1 MQPEKLQLKLY
12 TDRATGISP
21 EAFVVVFHNW
31 IKKKLLPELMIDV
44 ANYAHVPKGPG
55 VALIGHGNDYFI
67 DEGEGRLGL
76 LYSRKRGA
84 TEPEQRLADA
94 FRRTLHAASLIEN
107 DATLATGGAKVRL
120 RTDEVQLRINDRLAA
135 PNDDATFAALKPEL
149 DGFCRER
156 GLVLERVV
164 EVRDVGGVMLVVMDL
179 HRAGIDVRF
188 ERVKGISEWWDFVG
202 HGFSP
207 VELVAVTLRKCHRH
221 SSL

>member
-1 MQPEKLQLKLY
+1 MEPQKLQIKLY

-21 EAFVVVFHNW
+21 EAFVLVFHNW

-84 TEPEQRLADA
+84 PEPGQRVADA

-107 DATLATGGAKVRL
+107 DASLAAGGAKVRF
-120 RTDEVQLRINDRLAA
+120 RTDEVQLRINDRLGA

-149 DGFCRER
+149 DGFCGELF
-156 GLVLERVV
+156 GAPC
-164 EVRDVGGVMLVVMDL
+164 DIT
-179 HRAGIDVRF
+179 RAGNVKSLFTVKIATGAKTDVATLLGRLGGAPLAD
-188 ERVKGISEWWDFVG
+188 RS
-202 HGFSP
+202 
-207 VELVAVTLRKCHRH
+207 LV
-221 SSL
+221 